1 MRNIFFTLFIS
12 IFLISCASQ
21 QYKPVIDP
29 NTGKSEEVVQQDILE
44 CTEIAQTVDL
54 SDAAVKSGIM
64 GGLIGGGVAAGVS
77 VAVEGAVTAIAAPYV
92 IAATLLGGGVGG
104 GLGSG
109 EELEAR
115 KVVLNNCL
123 TDRGYTVYSE

>member
-1 MRNIFFTLFIS
+1 MRNILSTLFIS

-64 GGLIGGGVAAGVS
+64 GGLIGGGVAAG
-77 VAVEGAVTAIAAPYV
+77 AGGASGSTS
-92 IAATLLGGGVGG
+92 GV
-104 GLGSG
+104 L
-109 EELEAR
+109 R
-115 KVVLNNCL
+115 V
-123 TDRGYTVYSE
+123 

>member
-1 MRNIFFTLFIS
+1 MRNILSTLFIS

-29 NTGKSEEVVQQDILE
+29 NTGKPEEVVQQDILE
-44 CTEIAQTVDL
+44 CTEIAQTVNL

-64 GGLIGGGVAAGVS
+64 GGLIGGG
-77 VAVEGAVTAIAAPYV
+77 VEGAVTAIAAPYV

>member
-1 MRNIFFTLFIS
+1 MRNILSTLFIS

-44 CTEIAQTVDL
+44 CTEIAQTVNL

-64 GGLIGGGVAAGVS
+64 GGLIGGGI
-77 VAVEGAVTAIAAPYV
+77 EGAVTAIAAPYV

>member
-12 IFLISCASQ
+12 IFLISCSST
-21 QYKPVIDP
+21 QYKPIIDP
-29 NTGKSEEVVQQDILE
+29 NTEKSEEVTQQDILE
-44 CTEIAQTVDL
+44 CTEIARTVDL

-64 GGLIGGGVAAGVS
+64 GAAIGGGVAAGVS
-77 VAVEGAVTAIAAPYV
+77 VAVAGAVTVLAAPYV

-123 TDRGYTVYSE
+123 IDRGYKVFSE

>member
-1 MRNIFFTLFIS
+1 MRNILSTLFIS

-44 CTEIAQTVDL
+44 CTEIAQTVNL

-64 GGLIGGGVAAGVS
+64 GGLIGGGVA
-77 VAVEGAVTAIAAPYV
+77 GAVTAIAAPYV